1 MCTCALVSSAISAAF
16 SPPHVPARSLGGL
29 SPVGS
34 QGPSTAVAATNAIV
48 ALSMGPPYQST
59 LRKPPFVTM
68 RTLCLALLLS
78 LGLAPA
84 EAQQRPSRP
93 LQDFDAYVAK
103 ALTDWRVPGLA
114 IVVVKDD
121 SVLFI
126 KGYGVRELGKPDP
139 VTVHTRFGNMSTTK
153 AFTAMLV
160 AMLADSGRVAFDD
173 PVTKYEPGVQF
184 ADPYVTREITVR
196 DLLTHRVGFGD
207 PDYLWG
213 SSGLDF
219 ATIAHR
225 LRYVPTQTSFR
236 SRFQYNNV
244 TYALAGDVAARAAG
258 TTWQALLH
266 ARILGPLGMS
276 ETVADASELRAAGIT
291 DVTAPHGI
299 VRDTVRVLPAPIE
312 GIDDI
317 APAGAILS
325 SATDMAKWLRF
336 LLDSGR
342 VVGRRLVSAQ
352 NFAQLFRPQQIVQ
365 RPFYPTATLTHPHFQ
380 AYGLGWILQD
390 YRGEFIAIHTGSIEG
405 RTAIV
410 GLIPDRRLGLAIFT
424 NLDHSELRHALMY
437 TVFDRFIGPSSPAH
451 DWSAE
456 MRAMYGRIADST
468 AAARRAQESKRVAN
482 THPTLPLERYAGT
495 YADSLYG
502 TATVGLTNGRLTLQ
516 AGTASGQL
524 EHWQYDVFRVTWP
537 DPFWDPAYV
546 SFEIDLDGTI
556 GALRIVGGG
565 SYRRGR

>member
-1 MCTCALVSSAISAAF
+1 M
-16 SPPHVPARSLGGL
+16 
-29 SPVGS
+29 
-34 QGPSTAVAATNAIV
+34 
-48 ALSMGPPYQST
+48 
-59 LRKPPFVTM
+59 
-68 RTLCLALLLS
+68 
-78 LGLAPA
+78 
-84 EAQQRPSRP
+84 
-93 LQDFDAYVAK
+93 
-103 ALTDWRVPGLA
+103 TDWRVPGLA

-121 SVLFI
+121 SVVFI

-160 AMLADSGRVAFDD
+160 AMLADSGRLSLDD
-173 PVTKYEPGVQF
+173 PVQKYEPAVQF
-184 ADPYVTREITVR
+184 ADPYVTREIRVR
-196 DLLTHRVGFGD
+196 DLLTHRVGFAD

-213 SSGLDF
+213 TSGLDF
-219 ATIAHR
+219 ATITRR
-225 LRYVPTQTSFR
+225 LRFVPVQTSFR
-236 SRFQYNNV
+236 TRFQYNNV
-244 TYALAGDVAARAAG
+244 TYALAGDVAAHAAG
-258 TTWQALLH
+258 TTWQSLLH
-266 ARILGPLGMS
+266 DRILGPLDMT
-276 ETVADASELRAAGIT
+276 ETIADASELRAANIT

-299 VRDTVRVLPAPIE
+299 VRDTVRVLPASLD

-317 APAGAILS
+317 APAGSIFS
-325 SATDMAKWLRF
+325 TATDMAKWLRF

-342 VVGRRLVSAQ
+342 VAGRRLVSAPS
-352 NFAQLFRPQQIVQ
+352 FAELFRPQQIVQ
-365 RPFYPTATLTHPHFQ
+365 RPFYPTARLTHPHFQ

-405 RTAIV
+405 RSAIV

-437 TVFDRFIGPSSPAH
+437 TVFDRFIGPSNPAH

-456 MRAMYGRIADST
+456 MRAMYKGLADST
-468 AAARRAQESKRVAN
+468 RAARAAEESKRVTG

-524 EHWQYDVFRVTWP
+524 EHWQYDVFRITWQ
-537 DPFWDPAYV
+537 DPFWDPSYLAFV
-546 SFEIDLDGTI
+546 IDPDGT
-556 GALRIVGGG
+556 VGQVRVVDGEQA
-565 SYRRGR
+565 YRKVK

>member
-1 MCTCALVSSAISAAF
+1 MNIL
-16 SPPHVPARSLGGL
+16 P
-29 SPVGS
+29 
-34 QGPSTAVAATNAIV
+34 
-48 ALSMGPPYQST
+48 
-59 LRKPPFVTM
+59 
-68 RTLCLALLLS
+68 LLLI
-78 LGLAPA
+78 L
-84 EAQQRPSRP
+84 AQQQP
-93 LQDFDAYVAK
+93 LTGLDPYITQAMK
-103 ALTDWRVPGLA
+103 DWRVPGLA
-114 IVVVKDD
+114 IVVVKGD
-121 SVLFI
+121 SVVFI

-160 AMLADSGRVAFDD
+160 AMLADSGRVSFDD
-173 PVTKYEPGVQF
+173 PVTKYEPAVQF

-213 SSGLDF
+213 TSGLDF

-225 LRYVPTQTSFR
+225 LRFVPTQTSFR

-266 ARILGPLGMS
+266 ARILGPLGMT
-276 ETVADASELRAAGIT
+276 ETVADASELRAASLA

-299 VRDTVRVLPAPIE
+299 VRDTVRVLPAPLE
-312 GIDDI
+312 GIDAI

-325 SATDMAKWLRF
+325 TATDMAKWLRF

-342 VVGRRLVSAQ
+342 VAGRRLVSAQ

-365 RPFYPTATLTHPHFQ
+365 RPFYPTATLTHLQFQ
-380 AYGLGWILQD
+380 AYGL
-390 YRGEFIAIHTGSIEG
+390 
-405 RTAIV
+405 V

-437 TVFDRFIGPSSPAH
+437 TVFDRFIGASPPGGGH

-456 MRAMYGRIADST
+456 MRVMYKRLADST
-468 AAARRAQESKRVAN
+468 RAARQVQESKRITG
-482 THPTLPLERYAGT
+482 THPTLPLDRYTGT
-495 YADSLYG
+495 YADSLFG
-502 TATVGLTNGRLTLQ
+502 TATVGMSDGRLTLQ
-516 AGTASGQL
+516 SGSAKGQL
-524 EHWQYDVFRVTWP
+524 EHWQYDVFRVTWA

-546 SFEIDLDGTI
+546 AFAIDTDGSV
-556 GALRIVGGG
+556 GELRFVDGG
-565 SYRRGR
+565 SYRRVK

>member
-1 MCTCALVSSAISAAF
+1 MTRPTPLRPLIALAF
-16 SPPHVPARSLGGL
+16 
-29 SPVGS
+29 
-34 QGPSTAVAATNAIV
+34 
-48 ALSMGPPYQST
+48 
-59 LRKPPFVTM
+59 
-68 RTLCLALLLS
+68 

-84 EAQQRPSRP
+84 AAQQRP
-93 LQDFDAYVAK
+93 LDGLDAYVAR
-103 ALTDWRVPGLA
+103 AMTDWRVPGLA

-121 SVLFI
+121 SVVFI

-160 AMLADSGRVAFDD
+160 AMLADSGRLSLDD
-173 PVTKYEPGVQF
+173 PVQKHIPGVQF

-213 SSGLDF
+213 TSGLDF
-219 ATIAHR
+219 AAITHR
-225 LRYVPTQTSFR
+225 LRFVPAQTSFR

-244 TYALAGDVAARAAG
+244 TYALAGDVAAHAAG
-258 TTWQALLH
+258 TTWQSLLH
-266 ARILGPLGMS
+266 ARILGPLGMT
-276 ETVADASELRAAGIT
+276 ETLADASELRGLS
-291 DVTAPHGI
+291 DVSAPHGI
-299 VRDTVRVLPAPIE
+299 VRDTVRVLPAALD

-317 APAGAILS
+317 APAGAIFS
-325 SATDMAKWLRF
+325 TATDMAKWLRF
-336 LLDSGR
+336 VLDSGK
-342 VVGRRLVSAQ
+342 VAGRRLVSAP
-352 NFAQLFRPQQIVQ
+352 NFAELFRPQQIVQ
-365 RPFYPTATLTHPHFQ
+365 RPFYPTARLTHPHFQ

-405 RTAIV
+405 RSAIV
-410 GLIPDRRLGLAIFT
+410 GLIPDRRLGLAILT
-424 NLDHSELRHALMY
+424 NLDHSELRHALLY

-456 MRAMYGRIADST
+456 MRAMYARLADST
-468 AAARRAQESKRVAN
+468 RAARQALESKRVAN
-482 THPTLPLERYAGT
+482 TRPTLPLERYTGT

-524 EHWQYDVFRVTWP
+524 EHWQYDLFRVTWP

-546 SFEIDLDGTI
+546 SFAIDPDGTV
-556 GALRIVGGG
+556 GELRFVDGG
-565 SYRRGR
+565 SYRRAK